1 MSPRLRTAGQRVWRR
16 TLRRLGRRGRV
27 ATVLGVLLL
36 VVMAGTLKLRQDA
49 DRLHV
54 EAVRQSAAASEVRPV
69 FRPLPPPSSG
79 EQVAAFVATLPS
91 FNQNVGDLDRI
102 FAAAAAHQVT
112 LLHGE
117 YQLKADPGGA
127 LLSYTVTLPVKS
139 SYGAVKAFT
148 AEVMRSLPYASLD
161 DLRLAREAA
170 DSATL
175 DAVVRFTLVYRSK
188 R

>member
-1 MSPRLRTAGQRVWRR
+1 MSRRVRAAGQRVWRR
-16 TLRRLGRRGRV
+16 TLRWLGPRGRLLV
-27 ATVLGVLLL
+27 VLGVLLL
-36 VVMAGTLKLRQDA
+36 VVVTGTLQLRRDA
-49 DRLHV
+49 DRLH
-54 EAVRQSAAASEVRPV
+54 AAALVQAATRPDS
-69 FRPLPPPSSG
+69 RTASLPPPPSSG
-79 EQVAAFVATLPS
+79 EQVAAFVATMPPFEQS
-91 FNQNVGDLDRI
+91 VGDLDRI
-102 FAAAAAHQVT
+102 FAAAADHKVA

-117 YQLKADPGGA
+117 YRLKNDASTS

-161 DLRLAREAA
+161 EFRLAREAA

-188 R
+188 